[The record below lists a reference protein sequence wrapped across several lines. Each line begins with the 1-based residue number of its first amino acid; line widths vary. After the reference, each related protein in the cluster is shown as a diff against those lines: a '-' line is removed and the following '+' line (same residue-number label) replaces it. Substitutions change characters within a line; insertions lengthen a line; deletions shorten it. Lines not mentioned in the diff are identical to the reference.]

1 MNNIVI
7 IGCGIIGATLAYE
20 LSLIEGLKITVI
32 DKQTPAQEATGAA
45 LGVLMGIISHK
56 VKGKAWRMRQT
67 SIQRYETLIPELE
80 AITKRKIP
88 FNRQGILMLL
98 PSPEVTT
105 DDLAFWEKLRETRQN
120 QGWELNILDKSQ
132 LGKMCPQVDM
142 TGREYIGA
150 IHSPQDRQLDPTAF
164 TLALV
169 EAAKHNGVDFR
180 FGVSA
185 LGMKSTSNQQN
196 SSARELGTSNQQ
208 NSSARE
214 LGTSNQQNSSAR
226 ELESSNQQN
235 SSARELETSNQQN
248 SIAREL
254 GTSNQQNSSA
264 RELETSNQQNSSA
277 RELETTSGV
286 ITADTFIICAG
297 LGSSPL
303 TEQLNQKVD
312 IRPVLGQAIHLRLSH
327 PLGKTKFQPAITC
340 NDTYIV
346 PRRPNVYPSTDY
358 WVGATV
364 EFTQENGEVV
374 ADKQLLET
382 TLQSAIATCPELAK
396 AQIVDTWSGL
406 RPRPEGRPAPVIEK
420 LPGYDNVILA
430 SAHYR
435 NGVLLAPATAEMV
448 KGMVLEG

>member
-1 MNNIVI
+1 MNHIVI

-20 LSLIEGLKITVI
+20 LSLIEGLQITVI
-32 DKQTPAQEATGAA
+32 DKQPPAQAATGAA

-80 AITKRKIP
+80 AITNRKIP

-98 PSPEVTT
+98 PSPQVTT
-105 DDLAFWEKLRETRQN
+105 DDLAFWEKLKQTRQN
-120 QGWELNILDKSQ
+120 QGWQLEILDRLQ
-132 LGKMCPQVDM
+132 LEKICPQVDVKSQA
-142 TGREYIGA
+142 YIGA

-169 EAAKHNGVDFR
+169 EAARHNGVDFK

-185 LGMKSTSNQQN
+185 LGMKSQN
-196 SSARELGTSNQQ
+196 LTPQPPSLPGKGEIKPLSFQERG
-208 NSSARE
+208 
-214 LGTSNQQNSSAR
+214 
-226 ELESSNQQN
+226 LE
-235 SSARELETSNQQN
+235 R
-248 SIAREL
+248 
-254 GTSNQQNSSA
+254 GF
-264 RELETSNQQNSSA
+264 SA
-277 RELETTSGV
+277 RELETTDGV
-286 ITADTFIICAG
+286 IAADTFIISAG
-297 LGSSPL
+297 LGSSL
-303 TEQLNQKVD
+303 ITEKLNQKVD
-312 IRPVLGQAIHLRLSH
+312 IRPVLGQAIHFRLGH
-327 PLGKTKFQPAITC
+327 PLAKSEFQPAITN

-346 PRRPNVYPSTDY
+346 PCGAGVYPTTDY

-364 EFTQENGEVV
+364 EFSQDDGEVS
-374 ADKQLLET
+374 ADKELLDS
-382 TLQSAIATCPELAK
+382 TLKSAIATCPELAK
-396 AQIVDTWSGL
+396 AEVIRTWSGL

-448 KGMVLEG
+448 KEMILEG

>member
-1 MNNIVI
+1 MQRLYIIIFVFIYRYEFMSHIVI

-20 LSLIEGLKITVI
+20 LSLVEGLKITVI

-80 AITKRKIP
+80 AITNWKLP
-88 FNRQGILMLL
+88 VNRQGILMLL

-105 DDLAFWEKLRETRQN
+105 DDLSFWEKLRETRQN

-132 LGKMCPQVDM
+132 LKEMCPQVDVNN
-142 TGREYIGA
+142 REYIGA

-169 EAAKHNGVDFR
+169 EAAQHNGVDFR

-185 LGMKSTSNQQN
+185 LGIKSTSNQQN
-196 SSARELGTSNQQ
+196 SSARKSESTNQQ
-208 NSSARE
+208 NP
-214 LGTSNQQNSSAR
+214 
-226 ELESSNQQN
+226 
-235 SSARELETSNQQN
+235 
-248 SIAREL
+248 
-254 GTSNQQNSSA
+254 
-264 RELETSNQQNSSA
+264 SA

-286 ITADTFIICAG
+286 ITADKFIICAG
-297 LGSSPL
+297 LGSSSL

-346 PRRPNVYPSTDY
+346 PRRPNAFPSTDY

-396 AQIVDTWSGL
+396 AQIIDTWSGL
-406 RPRPEGRPAPVIEK
+406 RPRPEGRPAPLIEK

-435 NGVLLAPATAEMV
+435 NGVLLAPATAQMV
-448 KGMVLEG
+448 KEMVLEG

>member
-1 MNNIVI
+1 MNHIVI

-20 LSLIEGLKITVI
+20 LSLIEGLKISVI
-32 DKQTPAQEATGAA
+32 DKQPPAQAATGAA
-45 LGVLMGIISHK
+45 LGVLMGVISHK

-80 AITKRKIP
+80 AITNRKIP

-105 DDLAFWEKLRETRQN
+105 DDLPFWEKLRETRQN
-120 QGWELNILDKSQ
+120 QGWELNILDKAQ
-132 LGKMCPQVDM
+132 LEKICPQVDV

-169 EAAKHNGVDFR
+169 EAAQHNGVDFK

-185 LGMKSTSNQQN
+185 LGMKSTSNQ
-196 SSARELGTSNQQ
+196 E
-208 NSSARE
+208 
-214 LGTSNQQNSSAR
+214 
-226 ELESSNQQN
+226 
-235 SSARELETSNQQN
+235 
-248 SIAREL
+248 
-254 GTSNQQNSSA
+254 
-264 RELETSNQQNSSA
+264 NSSA
-277 RELETTSGV
+277 RELETTDGV
-286 ITADTFIICAG
+286 IAADTFIISAG

-312 IRPVLGQAIHLRLSH
+312 IRPVLGQAIHLRLGH
-327 PLGKTKFQPAITC
+327 PLAKSEFQPAITC

-346 PRRPNVYPSTDY
+346 PCGAGVFAATDY

-364 EFTQENGEVV
+364 EFTQDNGEVA
-374 ADKQLLET
+374 ADKELLDT

-396 AQIVDTWSGL
+396 AEIIRTWSGL

-435 NGVLLAPATAEMV
+435 NGVLLAHATAEMV
-448 KGMVLEG
+448 KEMVLEG

>member
-1 MNNIVI
+1 MNHIVI

-80 AITKRKIP
+80 AITNRKLP
-88 FNRQGILMLL
+88 VNRQGILMLL
-98 PSPEVTT
+98 PSPEATT
-105 DDLAFWEKLRETRQN
+105 DDLPFWEKLRETRQN
-120 QGWELNILDKSQ
+120 QGWELNILDNAQ
-132 LGKMCPQVDM
+132 LEKMCPQVDVNN
-142 TGREYIGA
+142 REYIGA

-169 EAAKHNGVDFR
+169 EAAQHNGVDFK

-185 LGMKSTSNQQN
+185 LGIKSTSNQ
-196 SSARELGTSNQQ
+196 E
-208 NSSARE
+208 
-214 LGTSNQQNSSAR
+214 
-226 ELESSNQQN
+226 
-235 SSARELETSNQQN
+235 
-248 SIAREL
+248 
-254 GTSNQQNSSA
+254 
-264 RELETSNQQNSSA
+264 NSSA
-277 RELETTSGV
+277 RELETTDGV
-286 ITADTFIICAG
+286 ITADTFIISAG

-340 NDTYIV
+340 NDTYVV
-346 PRRPNVYPSTDY
+346 PRRGDVYPATDY

-364 EFTQENGEVV
+364 EFTQDNGEVI
-374 ADKQLLET
+374 ADKELLEN

-396 AQIVDTWSGL
+396 AEIIRTWSGL

-448 KGMVLEG
+448 KEMVLEGNG

>member
-1 MNNIVI
+1 MNHIVI

-32 DKQTPAQEATGAA
+32 DKQPPAQAATGAA

-56 VKGKAWRMRQT
+56 VKGKAWRMRQA

-80 AITKRKIP
+80 AITNKKIP

-98 PSPEVTT
+98 PSPQVTT
-105 DDLAFWEKLRETRQN
+105 DDLVFWEKLRETRQN
-120 QGWELNILDKSQ
+120 QGWQLDILNKAQ
-132 LGKMCPQVDM
+132 LEKICPQVDVKSQ
-142 TGREYIGA
+142 EYIGA

-169 EAAKHNGVDFR
+169 EAAKHNGVNFK

-185 LGMKSTSNQQN
+185 LGMKSKNLTPQPPSLRGNGETSKPFSSQERGLERG
-196 SSARELGTSNQQ
+196 SSAT
-208 NSSARE
+208 
-214 LGTSNQQNSSAR
+214 
-226 ELESSNQQN
+226 
-235 SSARELETSNQQN
+235 
-248 SIAREL
+248 
-254 GTSNQQNSSA
+254 
-264 RELETSNQQNSSA
+264 
-277 RELETTSGV
+277 ELETTDGA
-286 ITADTFIICAG
+286 IAADKFIISAG
-297 LGSSPL
+297 LGSSLL

-312 IRPVLGQAIHLRLSH
+312 IRPVLGQAIHFRLGH
-327 PLGKTKFQPAITC
+327 PLANSEFQPAITN

-346 PRRPNVYPSTDY
+346 PCGAGVYPTTDY

-364 EFTQENGEVV
+364 EFSKDGSEVS
-374 ADKQLLET
+374 ADKELLEQ
-382 TLQSAIATCPELAK
+382 TLKSAIATCPELAN
-396 AQIVDTWSGL
+396 AEIIRTWSGL

-448 KGMVLEG
+448 KEMILEGMGNG

>member
-1 MNNIVI
+1 MSHIVI

-32 DKQTPAQEATGAA
+32 DKQAPAQEATGAA

-80 AITKRKIP
+80 AITNWKLP
-88 FNRQGILMLL
+88 VNRQGILMLL
-98 PSPEVTT
+98 PSPEVTI
-105 DDLAFWEKLRETRQN
+105 DDLSFWEKLRETRQN

-132 LGKMCPQVDM
+132 LEKICPQVDVNN
-142 TGREYIGA
+142 REYIGA

-169 EAAKHNGVDFR
+169 EAAQHNGVDFK

-185 LGMKSTSNQQN
+185 LGIKSTSNQQN
-196 SSARELGTSNQQ
+196 SSARESESTNQQ
-208 NSSARE
+208 NSSARKLE
-214 LGTSNQQNSSAR
+214 STNQQNSSAR
-226 ELESSNQQN
+226 KLESTQSQN
-235 SSARELETSNQQN
+235 SSARKLESTQSQNPSARESESTNQQN
-248 SIAREL
+248 P
-254 GTSNQQNSSA
+254 
-264 RELETSNQQNSSA
+264 SA

-346 PRRPNVYPSTDY
+346 PRRGDVYPATDY

-364 EFTQENGEVV
+364 EFTQDNGEIV
-374 ADKQLLET
+374 ADKELLET

-396 AQIVDTWSGL
+396 AQIIDTWSGL

-448 KGMVLEG
+448 KEMVLSG

>member
-1 MNNIVI
+1 NKKLPV
-7 IGCGIIGATLAYE
+7 
-20 LSLIEGLKITVI
+20 
-32 DKQTPAQEATGAA
+32 
-45 LGVLMGIISHK
+45 
-56 VKGKAWRMRQT
+56 
-67 SIQRYETLIPELE
+67 
-80 AITKRKIP
+80 
-88 FNRQGILMLL
+88 NRQGILMLL

-105 DDLAFWEKLRETRQN
+105 DDLAFWEKLRETRKN

-132 LGKMCPQVDM
+132 LEKMCPQVDV

-169 EAAKHNGVDFR
+169 EAAQHNGVDFK

-185 LGMKSTSNQQN
+185 LGMKSISNHENPSARESETTNQQN
-196 SSARELGTSNQQ
+196 PSARESETTTQQ
-208 NSSARE
+208 NP
-214 LGTSNQQNSSAR
+214 
-226 ELESSNQQN
+226 
-235 SSARELETSNQQN
+235 SARELETTNQQN
-248 SIAREL
+248 P
-254 GTSNQQNSSA
+254 SA
-264 RELETSNQQNSSA
+264 RELETTTQQNSSA

-327 PLGKTKFQPAITC
+327 SLGKSKFQPAITC

-346 PRRPNVYPSTDY
+346 PRRPGVFPSTDY

-364 EFTQENGEVV
+364 EFTQDNGEVV
-374 ADKQLLET
+374 ADKELLET

-396 AQIVDTWSGL
+396 AQIIDTWSGL

-435 NGVLLAPATAEMV
+435 NGVLLAPATAQMV
-448 KGMVLEG
+448 KEMVLEEGNG